1 MPNRELIRVASPR
14 PPARFVPLYQNQ
26 VTVHLH
32 VNGAWINSM
41 QEVADY
47 LNTLNPDQVV
57 NTIRGIQDQI
67 QDNSEY
73 LQDVASSL
81 WQLMQ
86 TRQDLRERRARNIEA
101 FENEFQVILN
111 GHNQSTLR
119 RNRIAEAQRRLTAS
133 WMTPIFFETVV
144 LNQTNGS
151 SAVLDALYA
160 ARTYGLPGRVIQRA
174 SDFRLQRLARIGP
187 YSRYGTTDL
196 TITPQDIKNAA
207 DNSNPTPASEAH
219 ENEAARI
226 NGLIADRRGIH
237 WLGGVPPPGIEAAYV
252 NAGELTAPPEFPT
265 GTLPSNTGADSPR
278 SDAVTPTIQPS
289 IETDPSRPNL
299 RPQQN
304 RISYEGMQGINTSK
318 RHRNAASPSP
328 PPRRHPVWIELENG
342 SPGPKPVDIIDL
354 ISGLQTLTVSPSQS
368 PVNPKRVKAI
378 KNPVLR
384 PSQLDKA
391 LWSHAMN
398 KAQAIAEQRQPPQ
411 LSDHQ
416 RAQLA
421 ESVNSLPNLHAS
433 IQRLSSGLRE
443 TLGGDEDNL
452 RAYLE
457 GLCDCSSMAYTA
469 YNQDRYTINGVRDI
483 AGRLHRAFDGAAAQ
497 IGNGNENQQGITVQ
511 PSDFDT
517 LIRDE
522 MHSGWLNSIVL
533 MAALLGIARD
543 RSHQQTT
550 FVVHI
555 DHMLLYRTGQTTVN
569 NLPLPDRAMNLV
581 IPLHWGNH
589 WTVGLVDVETRTI
602 HHMDSMHQATRH
614 QAGLSII
621 QQLLRQREDLFSH
634 EDWTIGTMRSGQQSN
649 SDDCGLWVIEN
660 ARRLMEGTD
669 HIAPVGAATR
679 RFITEEL
686 YGHLITDTPPLTQQ
700 SRREAEVSRVR
711 QVAENASGPGRSFTS
726 PLHISAP
733 GPDMPYLPTSQPQG
747 SRQSTSSLSPARTDI
762 TDPFRRGIPNSPSG
776 TSGGQQSSIRG
787 GLQGSARGR
796 QRGSARGGQ
805 RGSR

>member
-1 MPNRELIRVASPR
+1 
-14 PPARFVPLYQNQ
+14 
-26 VTVHLH
+26 
-32 VNGAWINSM
+32 
-41 QEVADY
+41 
-47 LNTLNPDQVV
+47 
-57 NTIRGIQDQI
+57 
-67 QDNSEY
+67 
-73 LQDVASSL
+73 
-81 WQLMQ
+81 
-86 TRQDLRERRARNIEA
+86 
-101 FENEFQVILN
+101 
-111 GHNQSTLR
+111 
-119 RNRIAEAQRRLTAS
+119 
-133 WMTPIFFETVV
+133 
-144 LNQTNGS
+144 
-151 SAVLDALYA
+151 
-160 ARTYGLPGRVIQRA
+160 
-174 SDFRLQRLARIGP
+174 
-187 YSRYGTTDL
+187 
-196 TITPQDIKNAA
+196 
-207 DNSNPTPASEAH
+207 
-219 ENEAARI
+219 
-226 NGLIADRRGIH
+226 
-237 WLGGVPPPGIEAAYV
+237 V
-252 NAGELTAPPEFPT
+252 NAGKLTAPPGFPT
-265 GTLPSNTGADSPR
+265 GALPSNTGADIPR
-278 SDAVTPTIQPS
+278 SGTNSPLSGTVRPMIQPS

-299 RPQQN
+299 RPQENQ
-304 RISYEGMQGINTSK
+304 ISYEGMQGTNTSK
-318 RHRNAASPSP
+318 RPRNAASPSP
-328 PPRRHPVWIELENG
+328 LPRRHPVWVELENG

-354 ISGLQTLTVSPSQS
+354 ISGLQTLTVSPTQS

-378 KNPVLR
+378 KNPVPR

-411 LSDHQ
+411 LSDLQ

-433 IQRLSSGLRE
+433 IERLSSGLRE
-443 TLGGDEDNL
+443 TLGSDEDNL
-452 RAYLE
+452 RAYIE

-483 AGRLHRAFDGAAAQ
+483 AGRLHRAFDGAAAR
-497 IGNGNENQQGITVQ
+497 IGNGNEDQQGITVQ

-522 MHSGWLNSIVL
+522 MHSGWLNSVVL
-533 MAALLGIARD
+533 MAALLGIGRA

-569 NLPLPDRAMNLV
+569 NLPLPNRAMNLV

-589 WTVGLVDVETRTI
+589 WTVGLVSVETRTI

-614 QAGLSII
+614 QAGLNII
-621 QQLLRQREDLFSH
+621 QQLLRQREDLFGH
-634 EDWTIGTMRSGQQSN
+634 EDWTIGTMRSGQQTN

-669 HIAPVGAATR
+669 HIAPVGPATR

-686 YGHLITDTPPLTQQ
+686 YSHLITDTPPLTQQ

-733 GPDMPYLPTSQPQG
+733 GPDMPYLPTSQPQD
-747 SRQSTSSLSPARTDI
+747 SRQSSANSLSPARTDI
-762 TDPFRRGIPNSPSG
+762 TDPFRRGTPNIPRG
-776 TSGGQQSSIRG
+776 TSGG
-787 GLQGSARGR
+787 

-805 RGSR
+805 RGNTRGGQRGSR